1 MSKVK
6 LGAGAR
12 NVRKFRTGGSVDLGA
27 GGHGTASLYNTG
39 SGSDGGQALI
49 DAAVIY
55 GAYRYGKKKGRE
67 EKATSEGEDTSKGKD
82 KSEGKDKRRRSGR
95 KGRGK

>member
-6 LGAGAR
+6 LGAGAP

-27 GGHGTASLYNTG
+27 GGRHGHHTG